1 MSFSGLESNKVFKT
15 GQPPAPAYYYVSAS
29 LDLSGAVQNGTYYF
43 NYDNNYNYASVRDYS
58 NYVVVDENVIIS
70 EVVVYANND
79 IISASSDPEDTP
91 NFLIG
96 GAAAP
101 AVGGPVEVAWAAPA
115 GSAPGVGSDFS
126 LAELNAGSVHLFGHE
141 GGHHPYDIPNSTTY
155 KFLAITVDPIPV
167 GPGSERKVAQPV
179 SRSERRKLKLIGK
192 SLPVGVK
199 SVEEGKI
206 TVVLKLYPK
215 FQ

>member
-29 LDLSGAVQNGTYYF
+29 LDLSGAVNGGTYYF
-43 NYDNNYNYASVRDYS
+43 NYDNNYEYASVRDYS

-79 IISASSDPEDTP
+79 IVAVSSDPEDLP
-91 NFLIG
+91 DFAIG
-96 GAAAP
+96 GAAHP
-101 AVGGPVEVAWAAPA
+101 SVGGGVQVRWAAPA
-115 GSAPGVGSDFS
+115 GSAPGVGANLD
-126 LAELNAGSVHLFGHE
+126 LNELNAGSVHLFGHE
-141 GGHHPYDIPNSTTY
+141 GGHHPYDFPNSNTY
-155 KFLAITVDPIPV
+155 KFLAIQVN
-167 GPGSERKVAQPV
+167 PGLVAPAEAKPA
-179 SRSERRKLKLIGK
+179 SRSDRRKLKLLGK
-192 SLPVGVK
+192 SLPVGTQV
-199 SVEEGKI
+199 VEEGKI